1 MSRNKVVSTF
11 LVLAIVAIGVLVR
24 FVVQDGDDENQ
35 SSVNV
40 DASTDLEVTVVTTD
54 REDQQQASNPPSAGV
69 ESPTDTRTE
78 PSGDAQA
85 AQSTA
90 DQLAT
95 TSPSNSAGYP
105 DVDHISDGE
114 RICEPECPEQYVV
127 KVARAGRF
135 KRLLLSHDV
144 VRFYGQFGGRLPT
157 KVERAVLDAFETSC
171 FVWHAQAAHRTY
183 YFFDAQ
189 PGTDAGVKW
198 RIDASNAD
206 VAAAG
211 IANAAFR
218 VNEQELAYFSSAGSV
233 TLSEALNLRCAE

>member
-1 MSRNKVVSTF
+1 MRKSKAAKATVASLVTLIALAASVVT
-11 LVLAIVAIGVLVR
+11 LIEAVAP
-24 FVVQDGDDENQ
+24 DGDGGNESQNPA
-35 SSVNV
+35 NV
-40 DASTDLEVTVVTTD
+40 DASNKNDL
-54 REDQQQASNPPSAGV
+54 PPAGT
-69 ESPTDTRTE
+69 ESPAGSRTK
-78 PSGDAQA
+78 PSGGAQA
-85 AQSTA
+85 TQSTA
-90 DQLAT
+90 DRPAT
-95 TSPSNSAGYP
+95 TSQSNSAGHP

-114 RICEPECPEQYVV
+114 RICGPECPEQYVV

-144 VRFYGQFGGRLPT
+144 VRFYGQFRGRLPT
-157 KVERAVLDAFETSC
+157 EVERAVLDAFETSC
-171 FVWHAQAAHRTY
+171 FVWHARAAHRTY

-211 IANAAFR
+211 IANAAFQ